1 MRLLPEMLYVRR
13 VRDIIFFCLELV
25 SFLSN
30 TVLQLINRIRN
41 IMLGA
46 QGRVADMRE
55 VGWCIGDR
63 PELLVEPAT

>member
-1 MRLLPEMLYVRR
+1 MLYVRR

-55 VGWCIGDR
+55 VGWRIGDR